1 MTLKRARPWLAGVAL
16 ALSGVASAAQLVI
29 LYANIEIPLETTTP
43 LSSKT
48 SVKGDL
54 VALRTT
60 NDVLIDGRIIVPK
73 GTPATGQVSDARAK
87 GALGMSGKLLVQP
100 LYLTIG
106 NTIVRLEGRTANKGT
121 VSAGAVIGMAVLTP
135 GFTGRSATIPAGAR
149 LAAFVARNTVVT
161 IP

>member
-1 MTLKRARPWLAGVAL
+1 MKLFRARLTSAAAAL
-16 ALSGVASAAQLVI
+16 AMSGVASAAQTVT
-29 LYANIEIPLETTTP
+29 LYANIEVPLETTAP

-54 VALRTT
+54 VVMRTSA
-60 NDVLIDGRIIVPK
+60 DVLIDGRVIIPK
-73 GTPATGQVSDARAK
+73 GTPAAAQVSDSRAK

-106 NTIVRLEGRTANKGT
+106 STIVRLEGNTANKGT
-121 VSAGAVIGMAVLTP
+121 VSAGAVIGMAVLSP
-135 GFTGRSATIPAGAR
+135 GFSGRSATIPAGTR
-149 LAAFVARNTVVT
+149 LTAFVARSADVT

>member
-1 MTLKRARPWLAGVAL
+1 MNLLRAKLWCATATL
-16 ALSGVASAAQLVI
+16 ALSGAASAAQTMT
-29 LYANIEIPLETTTP
+29 LYADIEVPLETTAP

-54 VALRTT
+54 IAMRTT
-60 NDVLIDGRIIVPK
+60 RDVLVDGRVIIPK
-73 GTPATGQVSDARAK
+73 GTPAAGQVSDARAK

-106 NTIVRLEGRTANKGT
+106 NTTVRLDGTTANKGT
-121 VSAGAVIGMAVLTP
+121 VSAGAVIGMAVLSP
-135 GFTGRSATIPAGAR
+135 GFSGRSATIPAGTP
-149 LAAFVARNTVVT
+149 LTAFVSRSTVVT

>member
-1 MTLKRARPWLAGVAL
+1 MKLLLARPWIAAAAL
-16 ALSGVASAAQLVI
+16 ALSGVASAAQTVT
-29 LYANIEIPLETTTP
+29 LYADTEVPLETTAP

-54 VALRTT
+54 IAMRTSR
-60 NDVLIDGRIIVPK
+60 DVLVDGRVIIAK
-73 GTPATGQVSDARAK
+73 GTPAAAQVSDARAK

-106 NTIVRLEGRTANKGT
+106 NTTVRLDGNTANKGT
-121 VSAGAVIGMAVLTP
+121 VSAGAVIGMAFLTP
-135 GFTGRSATIPAGAR
+135 GFSGRSATIPAGTPVT
-149 LAAFVARNTVVT
+149 AFVSHSTVVT